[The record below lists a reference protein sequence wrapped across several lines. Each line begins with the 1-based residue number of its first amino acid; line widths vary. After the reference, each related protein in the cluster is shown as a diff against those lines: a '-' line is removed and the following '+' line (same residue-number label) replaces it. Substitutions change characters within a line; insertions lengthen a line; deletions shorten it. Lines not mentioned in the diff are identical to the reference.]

1 MFQTTNQILL
11 VIDPAISPLH
21 QNLRWY
27 LVSQIALFFCGVS
40 IPMTVVF
47 IKPILASG
55 WINIVN
61 MDIHIYIYMYIY
73 IYVWINMDKV
83 YPFGNQELYLI
94 PCYWD
99 LKSNDYSTPIIVFF
113 ESPPHCT

>member
-27 LVSQIALFFCGVS
+27 LVSQITLFFLRCFNPYDRRVYQTDIG
-40 IPMTVVF
+40 F
-47 IKPILASG
+47 
-55 WINIVN
+55 W
-61 MDIHIYIYMYIY
+61 MDKYSKYGYTHIYMYIY